1 MEEKQAN
8 INTGNNT
15 GKEIVEIDNKP
26 VLPQKISKNT
36 VEATLATPA
45 YTHRITNFFGG
56 NQKDALRFQ
65 ASTLACIN
73 KNPKLAQC
81 TPASFF
87 DTLNKCAE
95 FRLFPDGRTAA
106 LVPVSNSKLGKMECQ
121 FRLMAQGYIELFARN
136 GILVSAVDVC
146 EHDEYDETNGVITH
160 RIDRFAEYTGK
171 RGTRY
176 GFVVHAQF
184 PDKRIKS
191 EFISLK
197 YIDKVRGI
205 SKNQTLWNT
214 EWLEMAKKTCIR
226 YLAKT
231 LPQTSEIQW
240 AIKADDE
247 AGFDFNNKTPY
258 RNSFTGFQPSESS
271 TGEDTED
278 TKEEDWG
285 NAHKEKE

>member
-1 MEEKQAN
+1 MDEQTN
-8 INTGNNT
+8 TNTGNNT

-106 LVPVSNSKLGKMECQ
+106 LVPMGNSKLGKMECQ

-136 GILVSAVDVC
+136 GILVSVVDVC
-146 EHDEYDETNGVITH
+146 EHDDYDETNGVITH

-258 RNSFTGFQPSESS
+258 RNSFTGFQPSETS
-271 TGEDTED
+271 TSEYTED
-278 TKEEDWG
+278 TKEED
-285 NAHKEKE
+285 